1 MFMKKT
7 YDNRIYLCS
16 FTFFAIMFFMA
27 GCKGY
32 GEKNLQKEIDSISV
46 AHVPDHRI
54 GICKVKADPGEGGL
68 VILSG
73 ETTEASAKIDIINT
87 LDKEGIKFIDSI
99 LVIPDTVNYKY
110 YSGLVT
116 LSVINLRKDPDDA
129 SELISQAKLG
139 TPVTILKSDGS
150 WILIQTPDKYIAWT
164 DASSVKP
171 MSAAEIKAWKKTER
185 VIYLENTGWIYSSPG
200 ETGVTGDIVAGC
212 ILQKDGESGKY
223 VKVLLPD
230 GRSGYVPGS
239 SVENLE
245 VWENNHNGNPE
256 DICISAS
263 SLLGIPYLW
272 GGNTPKGADC
282 SGFVQSVF
290 FMNGIILQRD
300 ASLQAL
306 HGQQIDLSDNFSRL
320 LPGDLLF
327 FGPTRNG
334 KPRVTHVAIYKG
346 NMEYIHSSG
355 WVKINSL
362 DSTKADFNGPRLKLL
377 LMAKRIFGTTNDA
390 GITAVRDNSGY

>member
-1 MFMKKT
+1 MKK
-7 YDNRIYLCS
+7 IYNKPIYYCS
-16 FTFFAIMFFMA
+16 LACFAVIFFTT
-27 GCKGY
+27 GCKVN

-54 GICKVKADPGEGGL
+54 GICNVKTGSGVGGL
-68 VILSG
+68 IILSG
-73 ETTEASAKIDIINT
+73 ETTDASAKKDIINT
-87 LDKEGIKFIDSI
+87 LDKRGIKFIDSI
-99 LVIPDTVNYKY
+99 LVVPDTVNYKY

-116 LSVINLRKDPDDA
+116 LSVINLRKEPDDA

-139 TPVTILKSDGS
+139 TPVTILKSKGS

-245 VWENNHNGNPE
+245 DWENNHNGNPE

-282 SGFVQSVF
+282 SGFVQTVF

-306 HGQQIDLSDNFSRL
+306 HGQPIDLSDNFSHL

-377 LMAKRIFGTTNDA
+377 LKARRIFGTTNDA